1 VNVMRTAG
9 LKPLFQGEAPADLE
23 SIYSALAGQM
33 LWNNMRELQIA
44 LQRYGVR
51 LSVVEP
57 REIKS
62 QVTAAY
68 LDIKR
73 RQLL

>member
-1 VNVMRTAG
+1 
-9 LKPLFQGEAPADLE
+9 
-23 SIYSALAGQM
+23 
-33 LWNNMRELQIA
+33 MRELQIA
-44 LQRYGVR
+44 LQHHGVR

-57 REIKS
+57 REIKT